1 MKSLLSLSLSF
12 GLGLIGL
19 SATACSPAAPQQTF
33 DACQTPA
40 QITAVNPKYIWTPNA
55 IKLTSKELAPRVFAV
70 YDSTAAT
77 SGPAGTPQ
85 ATSGGFVIGDDSVLL
100 VESMINRQLFCQL
113 IGLVK
118 AQTDKPVRY
127 VVNTSSHGDH
137 NYGNTFLPAD
147 VQVVQ
152 HQRTAE
158 YIAAHFQEDVA
169 FMKMNFGND
178 QGLDEIRPVAAH
190 VKVKD
195 GETWR
200 IDLGGI
206 AVEARYYGF
215 AQTGG
220 DLFVSVPSAKVM
232 WTGNPLIAEK
242 PALPWLLDGHAQ
254 ETRTTLSQVKASLP
268 AGTIVVPG
276 HSHPLGPD
284 AFNFSIDYL
293 NALVSEVGNAVKQGR
308 SQQETVQAVT
318 MDSYKGYAIF
328 DFIHSAV
335 NVPKT
340 YAELK

>member
-1 MKSLLSLSLSF
+1 MKPFPCFALGLVGLSL
-12 GLGLIGL
+12 
-19 SATACSPAAPQQTF
+19 AACSPDAELQQAF
-33 DACQTPA
+33 DACQVPA
-40 QITAVNPKYIWTPNA
+40 QITAANPKYIWTPNA
-55 IKLTSKELAPRVFAV
+55 IKLTSQQLAPNVFAV
-70 YDSTAAT
+70 YDSTAAK
-77 SGPAGTPQ
+77 SGPAGIPQ
-85 ATSGGFVIGDDSVLL
+85 ATSGGFVIGNNGVLL

-118 AQTDKPVRY
+118 AQTDKPIRY

-137 NYGNTFLPAD
+137 NYGNAFLPAN

-169 FMKMNFGND
+169 FMKQNFGTD

-190 VKVKD
+190 IQVHD
-195 GETWR
+195 GETWKV
-200 IDLGGI
+200 DLGGI
-206 AVEARYYGF
+206 EVQARYYGF

-220 DLFVSVPSAKVM
+220 DLFVSVPSAKVL

-254 ETRTTLSQVKASLP
+254 ETHVTLSQVKASVP
-268 AGTIVVPG
+268 ADTIVVPG
-276 HSHPLGPD
+276 HSHPLGVND
-284 AFNFSIDYL
+284 FNFSIGYL
-293 NALVSEVGNAVKQGR
+293 NQLVSEVGSAVQQGR
-308 SQQETVQAVT
+308 SQQETVAAVT
-318 MDSYKGYAIF
+318 MNSYKGYGIF

-340 YAELK
+340 YAELKK